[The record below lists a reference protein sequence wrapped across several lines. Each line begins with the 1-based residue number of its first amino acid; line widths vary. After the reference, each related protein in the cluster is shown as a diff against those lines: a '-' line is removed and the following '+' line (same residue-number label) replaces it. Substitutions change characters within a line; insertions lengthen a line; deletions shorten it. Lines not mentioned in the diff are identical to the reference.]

1 MENTTSSTD
10 NACGVKGFT
19 YQSRGV
25 TLIELCVV
33 MAIMLVL
40 SAIAIPQVMYA
51 IRMSRIRSDAGSL
64 SALIQQA
71 RGIAEQRNATVGFY
85 AANVGTSGLPGAFIS
100 CSSTACPDAATWNNG
115 DPSLPYGSGV
125 KNGTAANAPAVLN
138 PGFTL
143 QTAGTTLYV
152 TPLGTTS
159 NAAAG
164 SYTSKGFV
172 FYLTDNSNDW
182 AAVSVSPQGRS
193 KVWVYTG
200 GWH

>member
-1 MENTTSSTD
+1 MENTASSTD
-10 NACGVKGFT
+10 NACGVKGFVT

-85 AANVGTSGLPGAFIS
+85 AANVGTSGLPGAFVS
-100 CSSTACPDAATWNNG
+100 CCPGGATWSNG
-115 DPSLPYGSGV
+115 DAYLPYGSGV
-125 KNGTAANAPAVLN
+125 QNGTAANAPAGLS
-138 PGFTL
+138 PGFT
-143 QTAGTTLYV
+143 QQAAGTTLYV
-152 TPLGTTS
+152 TSLGTIS
-159 NAAAG
+159 NAATGA
-164 SYTSKGFV
+164 YTSKGFV